1 MSRYRLIHT
10 LIVLMFMGCF
20 IYSLVVKTPQGFIV
34 TFFAGVIGI
43 GLILLNFA
51 LFRRPKT
58 LGEEDIKK

>member
-10 LIVLMFMGCF
+10 LIVLIFMGCL
-20 IYSLVVKTPQGFIV
+20 IYSLVVRTPQGFIV

-43 GLILLNFA
+43 GLTLLNFA

-58 LGEEDIKK
+58 LGEEDI